1 MRSRSARAFTLIELL
16 VVIAIIALLIAILLP
31 ALGAARESMRTT
43 KCANNLRQLAVLMTT
58 YTVDSRDVYTPHRS
72 SVGSGFDMDW
82 WWGTLIYESTLP
94 TRRDRQSA
102 TPQTRRALYDLFRCP
117 TYRDHTTVH
126 GFEWTWDFTIHRS
139 SYGFNG
145 FWLGFS
151 PYDGSLAQRYNAHWA
166 NRDGHPLITARFM
179 RTSDVTRPS
188 NTILFSDANPTP
200 HGDWSASLW
209 FPHLESQFE
218 GVYTL
223 HSKKGNVAFT
233 DGHLGKLD
241 DETANRLV
249 TSRHLWDPRYPSS
262 SGQWW

>member
-1 MRSRSARAFTLIELL
+1 MRSHTTRAFTLIELL

-31 ALGAARESMRTT
+31 ALAAARESMRST

-72 SVGSGFDMDW
+72 SGGSAFDMDW
-82 WWGTLIYESTLP
+82 WWGTLIFDTPLGTRATRESAPIEARRGMYEI
-94 TRRDRQSA
+94 
-102 TPQTRRALYDLFRCP
+102 FRCP
-117 TYRDHTTVH
+117 SFRDGTRVH
-126 GFEWTWDFTIHRS
+126 GFDWSWDFSIHRA

-151 PYDGSLAQRYNAHWA
+151 PYDGSLASQYNAGWA
-166 NRDGHPLITARFM
+166 NRDGRPLITTRFV
-179 RTSDVTRPS
+179 RSSDVSRPS
-188 NTILFSDANPTP
+188 NTILFSDSNPTP

-262 SGQWW
+262 SGRWW